1 MNSETADLVE
11 GITSRVQRA
20 ILAGDYPAIVGLHG
34 ERTLILSDYDYLIS
48 WATSLEFEI
57 RAAAQAQANATHRWV
72 FAVAQVWYDDGDT
85 IQARPLHTAPL
96 QLGETETISWMSYD
110 AEDGIDYGRVQFARR
125 PGGEPV
131 FDDAEYFAEPMQPL
145 NRLPG
150 SAMHRLL
157 VAGIPDLAA
166 ALPQRR

>member
-1 MNSETADLVE
+1 MNSETAVLVE
-11 GITSRVQRA
+11 DITARVQRA
-20 ILAGDYPAIVGLHG
+20 VRAGDYPAVVGLHG
-34 ERTLILSDYDYLIS
+34 DRKLILSDYDYLIS

-57 RAAAQAQANATHRWV
+57 RTAAKTQANATHRWV

-96 QLGETETISWMSYD
+96 QPGEVETISWMSYD
-110 AEDGIDYGRVQFARR
+110 ADDGIAYGRVQFARR

-157 VAGIPDLAA
+157 VSGIPDLAS
-166 ALPQRR
+166 ALPQPR